1 MTFST
6 SMPLILQVTLCAF
19 KMSSEDEIKE
29 KLDAELDRC
38 IVAMKPYVL
47 NLQRSS
53 GTDGK
58 I

>member
-1 MTFST
+1 MA
-6 SMPLILQVTLCAF
+6 LISQVTLCAF

-38 IVAMKPYVL
+38 VVAMKPYVL
-47 NLQRSS
+47 NLQHSS

-58 I
+58 MFI

>member
-1 MTFST
+1 
-6 SMPLILQVTLCAF
+6 MPLILQVTLCAF